1 MQRSTVHMMVFT
13 LHRNRT
19 RQPHL
24 PTFLES
30 LNLLL
35 ISVAILAANNATP
48 TQDQKKSFKSNIT
61 EFWDPLSLCRCNP
74 AHQPDLKPST
84 IKQLRN
90 CPSQSLLNNIIT
102 IRINLGYIFSRSINK
117 RGGGIANNWKA
128 SSETGP
134 HLPISSSWKEFTS
147 CLFWE

>member
-1 MQRSTVHMMVFT
+1 MLT

-19 RQPHL
+19 RQPNL

-30 LNLLL
+30 LNLLI

-48 TQDQKKSFKSNIT
+48 TQDKKNSFKSNIT

-74 AHQPDLKPST
+74 AHQQPTLKPST

-102 IRINLGYIFSRSINK
+102 IRINLSVGDIFSRSINK
-117 RGGGIANNWKA
+117 RGGGIEKHRQKQGH
-128 SSETGP
+128 T
-134 HLPISSSWKEFTS
+134 FR
-147 CLFWE
+147 

>member
-1 MQRSTVHMMVFT
+1 MLT

-30 LNLLL
+30 LNLLI

-61 EFWDPLSLCRCNP
+61 EFWDSLSLCRCNP

-84 IKQLRN
+84 IK
-90 CPSQSLLNNIIT
+90 PKMSQPII
-102 IRINLGYIFSRSINK
+102 LKQCRSIWV
-117 RGGGIANNWKA
+117 IFFPDQ
-128 SSETGP
+128 STSEAEELQTIEKHRQKQG
-134 HLPISSSWKEFTS
+134 HTFR
-147 CLFWE
+147 